1 MVFGLGFFT
10 AGLLALSCL
19 PAVWRRALRLT
30 NYRLRQLVPLSADEI
45 AADRAGLKAQFAVE
59 QRRLEQR
66 IVEGEMQRSDL
77 MAGLGRRDAAVSAL
91 AEAAARDGTTIAEL
105 RTELDAAQREVL
117 SLAAQMSA
125 ANLAL
130 HELEGLAERRL
141 YDAGEARREIE
152 RLQGRLTEDR
162 ASIAAFET
170 RVLGLDTRVADLG
183 QALDKVTAD
192 LVRKAASERQVTTER
207 DAARQAAETL
217 AAKRDLLASS
227 ADRLQAQLARE
238 KERTA
243 EAERRAME
251 RMQAAAAQAETITD
265 LRAQLSVQSEAA
277 KANAALVEEMRA
289 EAAVRSPVV
298 AGDADLDVLRA
309 AIRKVADDVLK
320 LNAGKTAPAA

>member
-10 AGLLALSCL
+10 AGLLALACL

-30 NYRLRQLVPLSADEI
+30 IYRLRQLVPLSADEI
-45 AADRAGLKAQFAVE
+45 AADRAGLRAQFAVE

-66 IVEGEMQRSDL
+66 IAEGETSRSDL
-77 MAGLGRRDAAVSAL
+77 MAELGRRDAALSAMT
-91 AEAAARDGTTIAEL
+91 ETAARDGATIAEL

-117 SLAAQMSA
+117 NLAGQMSA

-141 YDAGEARREIE
+141 YDAGEARREVDA
-152 RLQGRLTEDR
+152 LQGRLHEDR

-192 LVRKAASERQVTTER
+192 LVRTAATERQVTAER

-217 AAKRDLLASS
+217 AGKRDLLASS
-227 ADRLQAQLARE
+227 GDRLQGQLTQE

-243 EAERRAME
+243 EAARRATD
-251 RMQAAAAQAETITD
+251 RTQAAAAQAETMAD
-265 LRAQLSVQSEAA
+265 LRAQLSMQREAA
-277 KANAALVEEMRA
+277 QASAARIEEMRA
-289 EAAVRSPVV
+289 EAAVRSPAV
-298 AGDADLDVLRA
+298 AREADLDALRE

-320 LNAGKTAPAA
+320 LTTEGPSPAL